1 MLHNIMN
8 RNYHEWFITLKNVF
22 SRFYLFVLPCK
33 YIYQRTRC
41 ALNLCTKDTMVKTHF
56 ASGIHFLIPCDYY
69 WTFKQ
74 TKNKEALH
82 DIWKRDVL
90 LLAYVN
96 VFWQYIYVSMYLW
109 KFNLELKYD
118 LEELVL

>member
-96 VFWQYIYVSMYLW
+96 VFGNISMFQCTFGNSILS
-109 KFNLELKYD
+109 
-118 LEELVL
+118 

>member
-1 MLHNIMN
+1 MVYNTQ
-8 RNYHEWFITLKNVF
+8 R
-22 SRFYLFVLPCK
+22 RFFLILSFVYPSK
-33 YIYQRTRC
+33 YIYKRTRC

-74 TKNKEALH
+74 TKNKEVLH
-82 DIWKRDVL
+82 DIWNRDVL

-96 VFWQYIYVSMYLW
+96 VFWQYIYVSIQLW
-109 KFNLELKYD
+109 KFNLEVKHN
-118 LEELVL
+118 LEEFIS